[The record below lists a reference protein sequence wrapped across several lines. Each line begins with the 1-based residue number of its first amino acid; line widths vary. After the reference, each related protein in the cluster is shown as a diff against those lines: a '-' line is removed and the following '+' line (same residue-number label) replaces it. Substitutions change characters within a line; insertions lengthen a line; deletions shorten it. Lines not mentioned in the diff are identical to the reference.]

1 MILAGDI
8 GGTKTNVALFD
19 SSLKMIDGTQRK
31 YPSQTSGSLE
41 AILDKYLAETNA
53 KPTAAG
59 FGVAGPV
66 KGGVAKITNLP
77 WVIDSAALAKK
88 LSVPRVGLGND
99 LVANAAGI
107 EILPPGSFEELYAGA
122 PSATGNRAVI
132 AAGTGLGHASLV
144 FDGKR
149 YTPVPAEVGH
159 GDFAPR
165 NETEVELWRYLTAK
179 FGRASYERILS
190 GPGLWNVYEFF
201 RDAKHIAE
209 PPALTAEIAAAP
221 TAGDRT
227 AAVSKAALASAAEGA
242 VKALALF
249 VEVYGAQ
256 AGNFALSTYATGGIY
271 VGGGI
276 APRII
281 PALKTGAFVK
291 AFLDKKPMDKF
302 MAEIPVRVILN
313 SDTALYGAAVLARDA

>member
-1 MILAGDI
+1 MVEG
-8 GGTKTNVALFD
+8 
-19 SSLKMIDGTQRK
+19 SQRK
-31 YPSQTSGSLE
+31 YPSQTSASLE
-41 AILDKYLAETNA
+41 AILDQYLAETKA
-53 KPTAAG
+53 RPTAAG

-66 KGGVAKITNLP
+66 KNGVAKITNLP
-77 WVIDSAALAKK
+77 WVIDAGALAKK
-88 LSVPRVGLGND
+88 LAVARVGLGND

-107 EILPPGSFEELYAGA
+107 EVLPPGSFVELYAGA
-122 PSATGNRAVI
+122 PNAGGNRAVI
-132 AAGTGLGHASLV
+132 AAGTGLGHASIF

-165 NETEVELWRYLTAK
+165 NETEVELWRYLTGK

-201 RDAKHIAE
+201 RDVKKIPE
-209 PPALTAEIAAAP
+209 PPAITAELAP
-221 TAGDRT
+221 LAKPGDRT
-227 AAVSKAALASAAEGA
+227 PVISTAALAGTAEGA

-256 AGNFALSTYATGGIY
+256 AGNFALSTYATGGVYI
-271 VGGGI
+271 GGGI

-281 PALKTGAFVK
+281 PALKTGAFVH

-302 MAEIPVRVILN
+302 MAEVPVRVILN